1 MNVGK
6 NMNLLWLSGR
16 VIGSDMAGTTEEM
29 LCSNLRLL
37 GNEVVLISP
46 GRLEQPSIEHI
57 SIPRIG
63 IQGLET
69 LTAARNIGKV
79 LKEKKERF
87 MLFDVVLV
95 DWRFVRMLRN
105 DLEKLGIPWI
115 IIDRGP
121 PVTSGI
127 FGKGIKRE
135 LLRNLQKIFWKSA
148 WKEAGRTSIG
158 GFVVSGEHSK
168 LVRKLCNDKPIGI
181 IPAGSVKNKYLATKS
196 DVSELL
202 KISYVGRI
210 DRKRGLQKIIDFSE
224 SLNTYGVEHHI
235 TFAGEGDLGS
245 KFSEFNSDKF
255 SNVGKISQ
263 DEVMVLLAE
272 QHVGIMPMPDLPI
285 WRIASPL
292 KLAEYLASGLAIV
305 GPSHPGNRVGENE
318 QWNLLSENNWWSD
331 CAKKLSELA
340 KENTGWESRFV
351 FPAIESSKSLMW
363 DIIALKM
370 SKDIKLMKAG
380 L

>member
-1 MNVGK
+1 
-6 NMNLLWLSGR
+6 MNLLWLSGR
-16 VIGSDMAGTTEEM
+16 VIGSDMARLTEEM

-46 GRLEQPSIEHI
+46 WEIRA
-57 SIPRIG
+57 
-63 IQGLET
+63 T
-69 LTAARNIGKV
+69 LHRAYFYPKNWNSRFRNLDCCENIGKV

-87 MLFDVVLV
+87 ILFDVVLV

-210 DRKRGLQKIIDFSE
+210 DRKKV
-224 SLNTYGVEHHI
+224 Y
-235 TFAGEGDLGS
+235 
-245 KFSEFNSDKF
+245 
-255 SNVGKISQ
+255 
-263 DEVMVLLAE
+263 
-272 QHVGIMPMPDLPI
+272 
-285 WRIASPL
+285 
-292 KLAEYLASGLAIV
+292 
-305 GPSHPGNRVGENE
+305 
-318 QWNLLSENNWWSD
+318 
-331 CAKKLSELA
+331 KK
-340 KENTGWESRFV
+340 
-351 FPAIESSKSLMW
+351 
-363 DIIALKM
+363 
-370 SKDIKLMKAG
+370 
-380 L
+380 